1 MAPSVL
7 NEHEPLRAIPLIFLR
22 LSALV
27 LWVVLVGFGST
38 TQHVSNDFW
47 LQVRIGQLISQQ
59 HAIPQTLLFP
69 FTEIAEARFN
79 AHEWLPSLAAAWF
92 VKHLGEAFLPALSG
106 MLGLTIFLLVLRL
119 AYQRSG
125 MHIAWALGLA
135 ALALVV
141 ENFRHEL
148 RPELLALIAMQACL
162 GCLHAMPT
170 HPRRAAAVYLLTTVM
185 WSNTHG
191 SFVMAPALMICY
203 GVGAWMDA
211 HNSPNTPWRPY
222 ALLAPLV
229 GMATLI
235 TPFGLEQW
243 QFVLGFSSQSQ
254 AKLWL
259 GEWRPTWD
267 TSLHVLRGWWF
278 GLAALVLC
286 WALVALQWRRMHWR
300 DLLVWLLFTVLALYA
315 VRFLAYAGLGAAFV
329 LAPLAQQGG
338 SEQKARQVKQLAMMV
353 VLALLTWGLVLRYGN
368 AFGANPTSLAGP
380 PRLSNSM
387 VQLVQ
392 HPALQ
397 GPVLNSYS
405 LGAELIYRGYPRLR
419 PSIDSR
425 IDSYGDAYF
434 FAHEALWTDPQR
446 LEAFVLRYGVRYAL
460 LDLDDWAT
468 VQLHHSMDPAHWQA
482 LLMDSRAV
490 MLERR
495 P

>member
-1 MAPSVL
+1 MNAPF
-7 NEHEPLRAIPLIFLR
+7 RATPLIFLR

-27 LWVVLVGFGST
+27 LWAVLVGFTST

-47 LQVRIGQLISQQ
+47 LQVRIGELISQQ

-69 FTEIAEARFN
+69 FTEIASARFN
-79 AHEWLPSLAAAWF
+79 AHEWLPSLAATWF
-92 VKHLGEAFLPALSG
+92 VKYLGEALLPALSG
-106 MLGLTIFLLVLRL
+106 MLGLALFFLVLRL
-119 AYQRSG
+119 AYQRGGQNIS
-125 MHIAWALGLA
+125 WALGLA
-135 ALALVV
+135 AMALVV

-148 RPELLALIAMQACL
+148 RPELLAFIALQICL
-162 GCLHAMPT
+162 WCLHALPT
-170 HPRRAAAVYLLTTVM
+170 YPRCSAMVLLLTTVV

-191 SFVMAPALMICY
+191 SFVMAPALLICY
-203 GVGAWMDA
+203 GAGAWMDA
-211 HNSPNTPWRPY
+211 HNSPGTPWRPY

-229 GMATLI
+229 GLATLV

-267 TSLHVLRGWWF
+267 TSLHVLRGWWL
-278 GLAALVLC
+278 GLAAL
-286 WALVALQWRRMHWR
+286 ALSWTLVVRQWRRVPWR
-300 DLLVWLLFTVLALYA
+300 DLLVWLLFTALALHA

-329 LAPLAQQGG
+329 LAPLALQGG
-338 SEQKARQVKQLAMMV
+338 GKQKARQVKQLAM
-353 VLALLTWGLVLRYGN
+353 VLLFALLAWGLVLRFGN
-368 AFGANPTSLAGP
+368 AFGAYPTSLAGP
-380 PRLSNSM
+380 PRLSKPM

-392 HPALQ
+392 HPALH

-446 LEAFVLRYGVRYAL
+446 LEAFVQRYGVRYAL

-468 VQLHHSMDPAHWQA
+468 VQRHHSMDPARWQA